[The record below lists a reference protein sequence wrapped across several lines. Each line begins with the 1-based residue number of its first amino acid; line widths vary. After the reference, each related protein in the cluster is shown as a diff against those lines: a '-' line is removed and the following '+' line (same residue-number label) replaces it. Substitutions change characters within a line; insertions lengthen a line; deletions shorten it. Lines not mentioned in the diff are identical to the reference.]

1 MKRSLSAAL
10 AFATVA
16 AVAVAAQTPEGWMLR
31 ADRST
36 NAQDPD
42 GAGEIQFTTIPGGF
56 HAVNPAAA
64 IYWNPANTA
73 SGTYTLRG
81 TFQLMEP
88 SNHNNFYGLILG
100 GRDLTGMEQHYL
112 YFLVSQDGTYLIKR
126 RLGDAAPGAGAAR
139 GRGEG
144 MMRGGG
150 ANMPMP
156 PGGQQA
162 GGRGGRGRG
171 PGGPQAI
178 TEDVVAST
186 ASDAVRTPG
195 ADGTSMNA
203 LEVRVGAETVD
214 FAVNGTVVQSLPK
227 ADLET
232 DGLYGI
238 RVNHFLNVQITNFGV
253 N

>member
-1 MKRSLSAAL
+1 MKRSLSAAFVALL
-10 AFATVA
+10 AVA
-16 AVAVAAQTPEGWMLR
+16 ALAAQTPEGWMLR
-31 ADRST
+31 ADQST

-42 GAGEIQFTTIPGGF
+42 GAGEIQFTAIPGGF

-73 SGTYTLRG
+73 SDTYTLHG
-81 TFQLMEP
+81 TFRLTEP
-88 SNHNNFYGLILG
+88 SNHTNFYGLIFG
-100 GRDLTGMEQHYL
+100 GRDLTGMEQHYT

-126 RLGDAAPGAGAAR
+126 RLGDEMPGGGPG
-139 GRGEG
+139 GRGAG

-150 ANMPMP
+150 DNMPMP
-156 PGGQQA
+156 PEGQMR
-162 GGRGGRGRG
+162 GRGGRGRG
-171 PGGPQAI
+171 PAGPMAI
-178 TEDVVAST
+178 TEDIVAST

-195 ADGTSMNA
+195 ADGTSVND
-203 LEVRVGAETVD
+203 LEVRVGMGGVD
-214 FAVNGTVVQSLPK
+214 FVVNGTVVESMSR

-238 RVNHFLNVQITNFGV
+238 RVNHFLDVEITNFGL